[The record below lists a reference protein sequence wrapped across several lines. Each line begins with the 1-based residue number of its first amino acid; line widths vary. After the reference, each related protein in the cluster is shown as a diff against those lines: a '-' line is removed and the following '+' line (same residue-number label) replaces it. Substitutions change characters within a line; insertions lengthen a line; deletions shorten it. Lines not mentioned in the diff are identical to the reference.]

1 MAPDVMPP
9 GAAGEVALAEVVVI
23 DRGIAAADGA
33 WCDGMCA
40 GVCGL

>member
-1 MAPDVMPP
+1 MEPDVMPP
-9 GAAGEVALAEVVVI
+9 GAAGEVSLAEVVVI

>member
-1 MAPDVMPP
+1 MAPDVIPP
-9 GAAGEVALAEVVVI
+9 GAAGEVVLAEEVVM